1 MDTPDLRPTSPPPRD
16 TDHLE
21 VTQDDVAACFRPWAA
36 AEGTATHDQPS
47 PAPEQPG
54 ASATSDMAGDED
66 PLDPVFTDD
75 ILHALIHALP
85 SADTDTDQEKH
96 RHKAAA
102 IHLLRSLDAQQPIEA
117 ALATQAV
124 LAHHAALAAFR
135 RAAQPGQFSDITGRE
150 TGSAARMSTVFRF
163 LLREL
168 SDRKDHPVHLPK
180 WEHPRWRR

>member
-1 MDTPDLRPTSPPPRD
+1 MDTPDLRPTSPPPPDASR
-16 TDHLE
+16 LE
-21 VTQDDVAACFRPWAA
+21 VTQDDVAACFRPWSAS
-36 AEGTATHDQPS
+36 EGNVTDDQAS
-47 PAPEQPG
+47 PAAGQS
-54 ASATSDMAGDED
+54 ASGPPDIFGDED

-85 SADTDTDQEKH
+85 SAATDTAQEKL

-102 IHLLRSLDAQQPIEA
+102 IHLLRSLDAQQPVEA

-135 RAAQPGQFSDITGRE
+135 RAAQPTQFSDITGRE
-150 TGSAARMSTVFRF
+150 TGSAARMSTQFRF

>member
-1 MDTPDLRPTSPPPRD
+1 MDTSDPRPTFPPPPAAS
-16 TDHLE
+16 HLE
-21 VTQDDVAACFRPWAA
+21 VTQDDVAACFRPWSASEA
-36 AEGTATHDQPS
+36 SVTDDQGS
-47 PAPEQPG
+47 PATGQS
-54 ASATSDMAGDED
+54 ASGPPDIFGDED

-85 SADTDTDQEKH
+85 SAATDTAEEKL

-102 IHLLRSLDAQQPIEA
+102 IHLLRSLDAQQPVEA

-135 RAAQPGQFSDITGRE
+135 RAAQPTQFSDITGRE
-150 TGSAARMSTVFRF
+150 TGSAARMSTQFRF

>member
-1 MDTPDLRPTSPPPRD
+1 MDTSDSPRPPPPPN
-16 TDHLE
+16 TSHLE
-21 VTQDDVAACFRPWAA
+21 VTDDDVAACFRPWAA
-36 AEGTATHDQPS
+36 PPEASSHGLPSDAADQP
-47 PAPEQPG
+47 A
-54 ASATSDMAGDED
+54 ASGSSDMAGDED

-85 SADTDTDQEKH
+85 AADTDTAQEKL

-102 IHLLRSLDAQQPIEA
+102 IQLLRSLDAQQPIEA

-168 SDRKDHPVHLPK
+168 NDRKDHPVHLPK
-180 WEHPRWRR
+180 REHPRWRR

>member
-1 MDTPDLRPTSPPPRD
+1 MDASDPRPTFPPPPD
-16 TDHLE
+16 TAHLE
-21 VTQDDVAACFRPWAA
+21 VTQDDVAACFRPWAVL
-36 AEGTATHDQPS
+36 EGASTNDRRS
-47 PAPEQPG
+47 PTPDQPG
-54 ASATSDMAGDED
+54 ASGASGMAGDED

-85 SADTDTDQEKH
+85 SADTDTAQEKL

-102 IHLLRSLDAQQPIEA
+102 IRLLRSLDAQQPIEA

-150 TGSAARMSTVFRF
+150 TGSAARMSTQFRF